1 MSYITQVV
9 FTDKNLTTLKQG
21 IMASDL
27 DQTLSQRGPYTVF
40 APSNDAFAKLEAGTL
55 DNLLLRENK
64 AALTD
69 LLQRHVVKGKLKLED
84 LKDGDQLQTM
94 NGKELSV
101 RVQDGKVSLNG
112 STIQTGD
119 IKSTNGVIHSVDTV
133 LN

>member
-9 FTDKNLTTLKQG
+9 FTDKNLTTLKKG

-27 DQTLSQRGPYTVF
+27 DQTLSQRGPFTVF
-40 APSNDAFAKLEAGTL
+40 APSNEAFDKLEAGTL
-55 DNLLLRENK
+55 DNLLLPENK

-69 LLQRHVVKGKLKLED
+69 LLHRHVVKGKIKLED

-94 NGKELSV
+94 NGRELSV
-101 RVQDGKVSLNG
+101 RVQEGKVSLNG
-112 STIQTGD
+112 AAIQTGD
-119 IKSTNGVIHSVDTV
+119 IKTSNGVIHSVDTV

>member
-9 FTDKNLTTLKQG
+9 FTDKNLTTLKKG

-27 DQTLSQRGPYTVF
+27 DQTLSQRGPFTVF
-40 APSNDAFAKLEAGTL
+40 APSNEAFAKLETGTM
-55 DNLLLRENK
+55 DNLLLPENK

-69 LLQRHVVKGKLKLED
+69 LLHHHVVKGKIKLED

-94 NGKELSV
+94 NGRELSV
-101 RVQDGKVSLNG
+101 QVLDGKVSLNG
-112 STIQTGD
+112 STILTGD
-119 IKSTNGVIHSVDTV
+119 IKTSNGVIHSVDTV

>member
-9 FTDKNLTTLKQG
+9 FTDKNLTTLKKG

-27 DQTLSQRGPYTVF
+27 DQTLSQQGPFTVF
-40 APSNDAFAKLEAGTL
+40 APSDGAFAKLQAGTM
-55 DNLLLRENK
+55 DNLLLPQNK

-69 LLQRHVVKGKLKLED
+69 LLHLHVVKGKLKLED
-84 LKDGDQLQTM
+84 LKDGDRLQTM

-101 RVQDGKVSLNG
+101 HVQDGKVSLNG
-112 STIQTGD
+112 ATIQTGD

>member
-9 FTDKNLTTLKQG
+9 FTDKNLTTLKKG

-27 DQTLSQRGPYTVF
+27 DQTLSQRGPFTVF
-40 APSNDAFAKLEAGTL
+40 APSNDAFAKLETGTM
-55 DNLLLRENK
+55 DNLLLPENK

-69 LLQRHVVKGKLKLED
+69 LLHHHVVKGKIKLED

-94 NGKELSV
+94 NGKELAV

-112 STIQTGD
+112 VDILTAD
-119 IKSTNGVIHSVDTV
+119 IKSSNGVIHSVDTV

>member
-9 FTDKNLTTLKQG
+9 FTDKNLTTLKKG

-27 DQTLSQRGPYTVF
+27 DQTLSQRGPFTVF
-40 APSNDAFAKLEAGTL
+40 APSNEAFAKLETGTM
-55 DNLLLRENK
+55 DNLLLPENK

-69 LLQRHVVKGKLKLED
+69 LLHLHVVKGKIKLED

-94 NGKELSV
+94 NGKELAV

-112 STIQTGD
+112 VDILTAD
-119 IKSTNGVIHSVDTV
+119 IKSSNGVIHSVDTV

>member
-9 FTDKNLTTLKQG
+9 FTDKNLTTLKKG

-27 DQTLSQRGPYTVF
+27 DQTLSQRGPFTVF
-40 APSNDAFAKLEAGTL
+40 APSNDAFAKLEEGTL

-69 LLQRHVVKGKLKLED
+69 LLNHHVVKGKLKLED
-84 LKDGDQLQTM
+84 LKDGDQLQTL
-94 NGKELSV
+94 NGKELAV

-112 STIQTGD
+112 ATILTGD
-119 IKSTNGVIHSVDTV
+119 MKSSNGVIHSVDTV

>member
-9 FTDKNLTTLKQG
+9 FTDKNLTTLKKG

-27 DQTLSQRGPYTVF
+27 DQTLSQRGPFTVF
-40 APSNDAFAKLEAGTL
+40 APSNDAFAKLEEGTL
-55 DNLLLRENK
+55 DNLLLPGNK

-69 LLQRHVVKGKLKLED
+69 LLHHHVVKGKLKLED
-84 LKDGDQLQTM
+84 LKDGDQLQTL

-112 STIQTGD
+112 ATILTGD
-119 IKSTNGVIHSVDTV
+119 MKSSNGVIHSVDTV

>member
-27 DQTLSQRGPYTVF
+27 DQTLSQQGPFTFF
-40 APSNDAFAKLEAGTL
+40 APSNEAFAKLQAGTM
-55 DNLLLRENK
+55 DNLLQPGNK

-69 LLQRHVVKGKLKLED
+69 LLQLHVVKGKLKLED
-84 LKDGDQLQTM
+84 LKDGDQLQTI

-101 RVQDGKVSLNG
+101 QVLDGKVSLNG

-119 IKSTNGVIHSVDTV
+119 IKTSNGVIHSVDTV